1 MRHLVP
7 VLLLLTGAP
16 VPAGGHGAHAGGGV
30 GGVMEVIGQHQ
41 WLLCIATAAFA
52 VAVLHTFCVGKFRSI
67 GDGGPEGSI
76 KENVFHLLGE
86 VEAVF
91 LLWSAVA
98 LAALACWLGWGNAV
112 AYVESRNYTE
122 PMFVFVIMTVA
133 ATRPVIDAVQFLIRG
148 FSRAL
153 FFLPRETAFF
163 FSALFVGPLLG
174 SFVTE
179 PAAMTVTALVLK
191 RQYYDRGLSRPF
203 MYAVLGVLFVNVSI
217 GGVLTHF
224 AAPPVLMVAGTWGWD
239 SDPTF
244 MFRTFGY
251 KAMLAVALNTAA
263 LCVLFRLQ
271 LRSLGRRTDSDVHNG
286 DAAAM
291 AAPLWVIAA
300 HIGFLVFTVVH
311 VHHSKMF
318 MGSFLFF
325 LAFVFVTQEF
335 QERLKLRESLLVAG
349 FLAGLVTL
357 GGLQQWWL
365 EPVLGSLNAFPLFLG
380 ATGLTAVTDNA
391 ALTYLGSLVPGLSAR
406 MKYALVAGSV
416 TGGGLTVIANAPNP
430 AGYSIL
436 NPSFCGEERGMTG
449 ISPLGLVA
457 AAVVPTLI
465 AGCCFWLLPALW

>member
-1 MRHLVP
+1 MILFGKKRNPTPRYMTPTPIEIVGTALFALAVAHTFLTKYFERLAHLQP
-7 VLLLLTGAP
+7 
-16 VPAGGHGAHAGGGV
+16 AHAGF
-30 GGVMEVIGQHQ
+30 
-41 WLLCIATAAFA
+41 W
-52 VAVLHTFCVGKFRSI
+52 
-67 GDGGPEGSI
+67 
-76 KENVFHLLGE
+76 HLLGE
-86 VEAVF
+86 VEVVF
-91 LLWSAVA
+91 GFWAFVFILFYVAVA
-98 LAALACWLGWGNAV
+98 GATPATQYL
-112 AYVESRNYTE
+112 ESLSYTE
-122 PMFVFVIMTVA
+122 PMFVFVVMVIAASRPILDLADLAIFRLARFVPVPRSVA
-133 ATRPVIDAVQFLIRG
+133 FY
-148 FSRAL
+148 
-153 FFLPRETAFF
+153 
-163 FSALFVGPLLG
+163 FVVLSFTPLLG
-174 SFVTE
+174 SFITE